1 MIKNHYCIFLF
12 ICMSNL
18 LVGQAL
24 YQTSNNLRFEH
35 YSSKEGLSQ
44 RSVTSIFQDKKG
56 YLWFGTRDGLNK
68 FDGKNFV
75 QYRHNSQDS
84 TSLSYSWVSAIY
96 EDNIGNL
103 WVGTKQGLNKYNPT
117 GDNFIRYK
125 YSLSENTISDNEIWD
140 ITQFDDNFIWVATND
155 GINKIEIKTNKI
167 SYLKHEKNNI
177 NSISDNSIRSFFSS
191 NEKEL
196 WICNIENID
205 VYNSQTK
212 SFRQYNYP
220 EGTIRNAHVNNSPS
234 VFIDSKQNVWL
245 GYEGGLAILDKSSNT
260 FVNYHL
266 NASRVIDK
274 PVRSIKEDDFGN
286 LWIGSYN
293 GLYILDNKAET
304 FKHYV
309 HDENNHRSLSQNS
322 IYEIL
327 MDFNGGVW
335 IGTWAGGVNFFDK
348 DHDSFKSLSSSLNDR
363 GLNYKVISSIVEGTD
378 RKIWIGTEGGG
389 INLYDK
395 ITGKVEYY
403 TNDPSNHFSLSSNN
417 IKHMVKGADDILW
430 IGMHDG
436 GVNYVNPN
444 RRPFKFFNL
453 KDISPNGINLK
464 DYKITT
470 IKEDGNKNLWIGTL
484 TDGIIFYNSEKAS
497 LTKFKSPIK
506 SVIFINQS
514 SDPNILLFG
523 GTGGIGSIDINSKR
537 MKLINFNNDQS
548 EYGFPIQTNCLY
560 TDQNEN
566 YWIGTEG
573 KGLYRYNSKLNESEH
588 FGTNEGLPSEIIY
601 GILPDS
607 DGDLWISTN
616 NGLSKFDIE
625 KSAFRN
631 FYVSDGLQSN
641 EFNYGAF
648 LKTSSGEL
656 MFGGVNGLNYFNP
669 NDIVDEDFIPN
680 LDIYSVSVRNK
691 PFLRITDSIKEI
703 KLKHD
708 QNDFKFDFV
717 AINFSNPDSNNY
729 AYMLEGFDSDW
740 NYIGNNT
747 SANYTNLGHGTYV
760 FKVKNAISPNSWRE
774 KPDIIKVTIL
784 PAPWKTW
791 WAYLIYLFLASLS
804 FYFIRKLIR
813 ARINA
818 KNELKRERLEK
829 EKLEEVNKLKLQLFT
844 EISHEFRTPL
854 TLILGPVEQLLRSN
868 IEEGNPEFKKKLDTI
883 KINTNVLLQLTSE
896 LLDFRKSESGK
907 ARLFASKNNIVPF
920 IQQTK
925 LSFDELAQQKNIDFQ
940 FISEKNAIKVWFD
953 DSKFRKILFNLL
965 SNAFKYSS
973 ENQKIIVRTSV
984 TSKKHGL
991 DSNKAVKIDIINFD
1005 NVIPK
1010 EKINLI
1016 FDRFYRL
1023 DHKNLYTG
1031 SGLGL
1036 SLTKRLVELHKGEIV
1051 VKSSKKSG
1059 TCFSVYLPL
1068 GKGHLSKNER
1078 FEFSDTNNE
1087 KQVISG
1093 DPFVEQELLKIL
1105 LESKTDIEPIDKS
1118 RETILVVEDNTE
1130 VRSYIKSIFSKN
1142 YNIFEA
1148 ANGKEAIEIAQK
1160 EEVDV
1165 IVSDVMMPIMDGF
1178 ELCHKIKSEIITSHI
1193 PIVLL
1198 TAKTSDQYKKT
1209 GYKIGADIYITK
1221 PFDVDVL
1228 KLRIFNLLENRK
1240 NIISKFKKE
1249 IILEPEALN
1258 ITSED
1263 EKFLQKAIK
1272 IVEDNIT
1279 NPDFNVSVFT
1289 SLMGMSRPVLYR
1301 KLKALVDQ
1309 SVSEFIRGI
1318 RLKIAKQML
1327 IETKMNISQIAYEV
1341 GFNDLKYF
1349 RKCFKELFNETPT
1362 VTRNKNLK
1370 KTIES

>member
-1 MIKNHYCIFLF
+1 
-12 ICMSNL
+12 MSNL
-18 LVGQAL
+18 LVGQAIHK
-24 YQTSNNLRFEH
+24 TSNDLKFEH
-35 YSSKEGLSQ
+35 FSSKEGLSQ

-68 FDGKNFV
+68 FDGKSFV

-84 TSLSYSWVSAIY
+84 TSLSYSWISSIY
-96 EDNIGNL
+96 EDTMGNL
-103 WVGTKQGLNKYNPT
+103 WVGTKQGLNKYNPI

-125 YSLSENTISDNEIWD
+125 YSLNENTISDNEIWD
-140 ITQFDDNFIWVATND
+140 ITQLDDDFIWVATND

-167 SYLKHEKNNI
+167 SYLKHESNNV
-177 NSISDNSIRSFFSS
+177 NSISDNRVRSFFSS
-191 NEKEL
+191 EENEF
-196 WICNIENID
+196 WICNIESVD
-205 VYNSQTK
+205 VYNAQNK
-212 SFRQYNYP
+212 SFRQYDYP
-220 EGTIRNAHVNNSPS
+220 KGTITNAHVNNSPS
-234 VFIDSKQNVWL
+234 IFIDSNQNVWL
-245 GYEGGLAILDKSSNT
+245 GYEGGLAILDKASNA

-266 NASRVIDK
+266 NASRIIDK
-274 PVRSIKEDDFGN
+274 PVRSISEDNFGN
-286 LWIGSYN
+286 IWIGSYN
-293 GLYILDNKAET
+293 GLYILNRKAGT
-304 FKHYV
+304 LKHYV
-309 HDENNHRSLSQNS
+309 HDENNDKSLSQNS
-322 IYEIL
+322 IYKIL
-327 MDFNGGVW
+327 IDSNGGVW
-335 IGTWAGGVNFFDK
+335 IGTWAGGINFFDK
-348 DHDSFKSLSSSLNDR
+348 DHDNFKSVSSSLNNK

-378 RKIWIGTEGGG
+378 KKIWIGTEGGG

-395 ITGKVEYY
+395 RTGKVEYFMS
-403 TNDPSNHFSLSSNN
+403 DPANRFSLSSNN
-417 IKHMVKGADDILW
+417 IKHISKGSNDNLW
-430 IGMHDG
+430 IGTHDG

-444 RRPFKFFNL
+444 LRPLKFYNL
-453 KDISPNGINLK
+453 EDKSPKGINLK

-470 IKEDGNKNLWIGTL
+470 MMEDSNKNLWIGTL
-484 TDGIIFYNSEKAS
+484 TAGVIFYNSKEAS
-497 LTKFKSPIK
+497 LTRFKSPIK
-506 SVIFINQS
+506 SVIFIKQS
-514 SDPNILLFG
+514 DNPNVLLFG
-523 GTGGIGSIDINSKR
+523 GAGGIGNIDINSKII
-537 MKLINFNNDQS
+537 KLVDFNNTKS
-548 EYGFPIQTNCLY
+548 EYGFPIQANCIY
-560 TDQNEN
+560 KDENDN

-573 KGLYRYNSKLNESEH
+573 KGLYRYSLKLNKSEH

-601 GILPDS
+601 GILPDKN
-607 DGDLWISTN
+607 DNLWISTN
-616 NGLSKFDIE
+616 NGLSKFDV
-625 KSAFRN
+625 KKLAFRN
-631 FYVSDGLQSN
+631 FYVSEGLQSN

-669 NDIVDEDFIPN
+669 NNIIDEDFIPN

-703 KLKHD
+703 KLKYD

-729 AYMLEGFDSDW
+729 AYMLEGFDADW
-740 NYIGNNT
+740 NFIGNNT
-747 SANYTNLGHGTYV
+747 SANYTNLSHGTYV
-760 FKVKNAISPNSWRE
+760 FKVKNSIDPNSWSE
-774 KPDIIKVTIL
+774 PNEIKVIIL

-791 WAYLIYLFLASLS
+791 WAYLIYLSLGALL
-804 FYFIRKLIR
+804 FYFIRKLIK
-813 ARINA
+813 ARIIA
-818 KNELKRERLEK
+818 RNELKRERLEK
-829 EKLEEVNKLKLQLFT
+829 EQIEEVNKLKLQLFT

-854 TLILGPVEQLLRSN
+854 TLILGPVEQLLKSN
-868 IEEGNPEFKKKLDTI
+868 IEEENPEYKRKLDTI

-940 FISEKNAIKVWFD
+940 FISEKDTIKVWFD
-953 DSKFRKILFNLL
+953 DSKLRKILFNLL

-984 TSKKHGL
+984 TSKKHSL

-1051 VKSSKKSG
+1051 VKSSKKDG

-1068 GKGHLSKNER
+1068 GKGHLLKNER
-1078 FEFSDTNNE
+1078 LESTDINE
-1087 KQVISG
+1087 EMQIVSG
-1093 DPFVEQELLKIL
+1093 APFVKQELLKIS
-1105 LESKTDIEPIDKS
+1105 LESETNIEPIDKS
-1118 RETILVVEDNTE
+1118 RETILIVEDNTE

-1148 ANGKEAIEIAQK
+1148 ANGQEAIEMAQK

-1178 ELCHKIKSEIITSHI
+1178 ELCHKVKSEIITSHI
-1193 PIVLL
+1193 PVVLL

-1240 NIISKFKKE
+1240 NIISKFKKD

-1272 IVEDNIT
+1272 IVENNIT

-1327 IETKMNISQIAYEV
+1327 IETKMNVSQIAYEV

-1362 VTRNKNLK
+1362 VTRNRHLE
-1370 KTIES
+1370 KTIEP

>member
-1 MIKNHYCIFLF
+1 MIKNHYYIFLF
-12 ICMSNL
+12 ICLTNL
-18 LVGQAL
+18 LVGQTS
-24 YQTSNNLRFEH
+24 YQTSNDLKFEH
-35 YSSKEGLSQ
+35 YSSNEGLSQ

-96 EDNIGNL
+96 EDTKGNL
-103 WVGTKQGLNKYNPT
+103 WVGTKQGLNKYNPI
-117 GDNFIRYK
+117 DNNFVRYR
-125 YSLSENTISDNEIWD
+125 YSLNENTISDNEIWD
-140 ITQFDDNFIWVATND
+140 ITQLDNDFIWVATND

-167 SYLKHEKNNI
+167 SYLKHEKDHI
-177 NSISDNSIRSFFSS
+177 KSISDNRIRSFFSS
-191 NEKEL
+191 NKNEL
-196 WICNIENID
+196 WICNTQSID
-205 VYNSQTK
+205 VYNAQTK
-212 SFRQYNYP
+212 NFRRYNYP

-245 GYEGGLAILDKSSNT
+245 GYEGGLAILDKPSNT
-260 FVNYHL
+260 FINYRIHT
-266 NASRVIDK
+266 SRVIDK
-274 PVRSIKEDDFGN
+274 PVRSIKEDHFGN

-293 GLYILDNKAET
+293 GLYILNNKARIL
-304 FKHYV
+304 KHYV
-309 HDENNHRSLSQNS
+309 HDENNDRSLSQNS
-322 IYEIL
+322 IYQIL
-327 MDFNGGVW
+327 MDSNGGVW

-348 DHDSFKSLSSSLNDR
+348 DHDNFKSLSSSLNNR

-378 RKIWIGTEGGG
+378 KKIWIGTEGGG

-395 ITGKVEYY
+395 LTGKVEYF
-403 TNDPSNHFSLSSNN
+403 TNDPSTRFSLSSNN
-417 IKHMVKGADDILW
+417 IKHMAKGANDVLW

-436 GVNYVNPN
+436 GVNYVDPN
-444 RRPFKFFNL
+444 TRPLKFYNL
-453 KDISPNGINLK
+453 EDTSPKGTNLK

-470 IKEDGNKNLWIGTL
+470 LKEDGNKNLWIGTL

-523 GTGGIGSIDINSKR
+523 GTGGIGTIDINSKSIE
-537 MKLINFNNDQS
+537 LINFNNDQS
-548 EYGFPIQTNCLY
+548 EYGFPIQTNCIY
-560 TDQNEN
+560 EDQNKN

-573 KGLYRYNSKLNESEH
+573 KGLYKYNSKLNKSEH

-601 GILPDS
+601 GILPDA
-607 DGDLWISTN
+607 DKNLWLSTN
-616 NGLSKFDIE
+616 NGLSKFDI
-625 KSAFRN
+625 KKIAFRN

-656 MFGGVNGLNYFNP
+656 MFGGVNGLNHFNP
-669 NDIVDEDFIPN
+669 TDIVDEDFVPN
-680 LDIYSVSVRNK
+680 LDVYAINVRNK

-729 AYMLEGFDSDW
+729 AYMLEGFDSNW
-740 NYIGNNT
+740 NHIGNNT
-747 SANYTNLGHGTYV
+747 SANYTNLSHGTYV
-760 FKVKNAISPNSWRE
+760 FKVKNSINPNSWRE
-774 KPDIIKVTIL
+774 KPAEIKVTIL

-791 WAYLIYLFLASLS
+791 WAYLIYLFLASLL
-804 FYFIRKLIR
+804 FYFIRKLIK
-813 ARINA
+813 ARIIA

-829 EKLEEVNKLKLQLFT
+829 EQIEEVNKLKLQLFT

-854 TLILGPVEQLLRSN
+854 TLILGPVEQLLKSN
-868 IEEGNPEFKKKLDTI
+868 IEADSEFRQKLDTI

-925 LSFDELAQQKNIDFQ
+925 FSFDELAQQKNIDFQ
-940 FISEKNAIKVWFD
+940 FISKKEAIKVWFD
-953 DSKFRKILFNLL
+953 NAKLRKILFNLL

-973 ENQKIIVRTSV
+973 ENQKIIVRISV
-984 TSKKHGL
+984 TSENHNLSSK
-991 DSNKAVKIDIINFD
+991 KAVKIDIINFD

-1051 VKSSKKSG
+1051 VKSSKRKG

-1068 GKGHLSKNER
+1068 GKGHLSENEQ
-1078 FEFSDTNNE
+1078 FELSDTDDENQTVND
-1087 KQVISG
+1087 
-1093 DPFVEQELLKIL
+1093 DPFVKQELHKLL
-1105 LESKTDIEPIDKS
+1105 LESETNIEPIDAS
-1118 RETILVVEDNTE
+1118 RETILLVEDNTE

-1148 ANGKEAIEIAQK
+1148 ANGKDAIAIAQK
-1160 EEVDV
+1160 REVDI

-1178 ELCHKIKSEIITSHI
+1178 ELCHKIKSEIMTSHI
-1193 PIVLL
+1193 PVVLL

-1240 NIISKFKKE
+1240 NIISKFKKD
-1249 IILEPEALN
+1249 IILEPQALN
-1258 ITSED
+1258 VTSED

-1279 NPDFNVSVFT
+1279 NPGFNVSVFT
-1289 SLMGMSRPVLYR
+1289 NFMGMSRPVLYR

-1309 SVSEFIRGI
+1309 SISEFIRGI

-1327 IETKMNISQIAYEV
+1327 LETKMNVSQIAYEV

-1362 VTRNKNLK
+1362 VTRNRNLK